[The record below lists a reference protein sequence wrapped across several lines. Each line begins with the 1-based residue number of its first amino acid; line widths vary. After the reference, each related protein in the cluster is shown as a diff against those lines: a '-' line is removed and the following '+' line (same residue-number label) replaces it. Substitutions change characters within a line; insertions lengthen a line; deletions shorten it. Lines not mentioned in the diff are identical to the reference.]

1 MNYKPLVN
9 TDLEIADTLLAFFYT
24 AHNDDF
30 YNLSSK
36 KAKKYKKTLLKNL
49 SDRIDELSDSAKA
62 YFDKDKPATVLFR
75 FLADCKKEYDRLF
88 TENKQAF
95 FNEFSDL
102 PNSTV
107 YALWRL
113 GEEYTVGWVMV
124 GNKFETIVEDGSA
137 YRINLVVE
145 NLEAS
150 KEHISEEHGY
160 IEAKSLERE
169 GDRYCLK
176 CTFEDYETD
185 TLEEIE
191 YRFSAPTDRFEC
203 LNCCDFYGEP
213 WSCLADIAT
222 AIIDKSEL
230 SLSFCNIEELK
241 LLPILREI
249 SFLNFMR
256 EGDIEFT
263 LLKELALN
271 YGFKEIAKV
280 LSNIEGYNNSC
291 KFDMTGMEKKLEFM
305 NKAKYEPMWREL
317 YQKIVA
323 SQKDYPH
330 TGKRFMA
337 EKSLEKIRKDIEKQ
351 FLRKGYSGTYPDFYK
366 IGNMK
371 GLRLAHSYG
380 MSYFAGFKRRVKY
393 FIHCSESGFLS
404 ETVSLTLVSGTDL
417 TKDGKC
423 KDIYSC
429 MFNDNGKRLNDT
441 TWFIVDGHELDMCT
455 DIAIKRAE
463 LKPLSKEERKKEY
476 GNSVT
481 AISEFISILL
491 FGGGIFTLLMALVF
505 FPIMSGIAL
514 LIGGSEA
521 FGEFLAYMPWGLLIA
536 ISWLGFGGLFGLAE
550 IFSKWK

>member
-9 TDLEIADTLLAFFYT
+9 TDLEIASTLLSFFY
-24 AHNDDF
+24 ADRNSDF
-30 YNLSSK
+30 YNLDSK
-36 KAKKYKKTLLKNL
+36 KAKKYKKTLLKQMDY
-49 SDRIDELSDSAKA
+49 SIGELSDTAKA

-88 TENKQAF
+88 AENKQAF

-102 PNSTV
+102 PDSTV

-113 GEEYTVGWVMV
+113 GEEYTVDWVTV
-124 GNKFETIVEDGSA
+124 GDKFEAIVEDGTA

-160 IEAKSLERE
+160 IEAKSLERD

-203 LNCCDFYGEP
+203 LNCCDFHGEP
-213 WSCLADIAT
+213 WSCLADIAA
-222 AIIDKSEL
+222 AIVDKSEL
-230 SLSFCNIEELK
+230 SLSFCNAEELE
-241 LLPILREI
+241 LLPLLREI

-256 EGDIEFT
+256 EGDIKFT

-271 YGFKEIAKV
+271 YGFKEIAKA

-291 KFDMTGMEKKLEFM
+291 KFDMTGMEKKLEFI
-305 NKAKYEPMWREL
+305 NKAKYEPMWRVL
-317 YQKIVA
+317 YQKIAA
-323 SQKDYPH
+323 SQKDYPNNSI
-330 TGKRFMA
+330 RFMNNKNLNRVKK
-337 EKSLEKIRKDIEKQ
+337 EIEEQ
-351 FLRKGYSGTYPDFYK
+351 LLSKGYSGTYPDFYK
-366 IGNMK
+366 IGSMK
-371 GLRLAHSYG
+371 GLHLARAYG
-380 MSYFAGFKRRVKY
+380 MSYFAGLKRKVKC
-393 FIHCSESGFLS
+393 FIHCIENGFSS
-404 ETVSLTLVSGTDL
+404 ETVSLILVSGTDL
-417 TKDGKC
+417 TKGGKC
-423 KDIYSC
+423 EDIYSC

-441 TWFIVDGHELDMCT
+441 TWFIEDGHELDMCT

-476 GNSVT
+476 GNSAT

-505 FPIMSGIAL
+505 FPIMSGVAL

-521 FGEFLAYMPWGLLIA
+521 FGEFLAYMPWKLLIA